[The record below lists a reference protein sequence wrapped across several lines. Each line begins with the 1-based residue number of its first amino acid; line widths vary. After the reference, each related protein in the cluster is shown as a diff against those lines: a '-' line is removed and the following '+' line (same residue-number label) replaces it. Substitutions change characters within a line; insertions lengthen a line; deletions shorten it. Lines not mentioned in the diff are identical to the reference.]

1 MSTPPVTP
9 PSRVV
14 ATAGHVDH
22 GKSTLVRALTGTDPD
37 RWAEEKARGL
47 TIDLGFAWTRLPSG
61 VEISFVDVPGHIRFL
76 PNMLAGVGGVA
87 ACVFVVAATEGWMP
101 QSEEHLRILDVL
113 GTRTGIVAL
122 TKVAGLDED
131 SVELARLEIGD
142 AVGGTFLQG
151 APLVAVDA
159 PSELGLD
166 EMRAA
171 LDAMLASTE
180 APADV
185 DRPRLWVDRS
195 FAASGAG
202 TVVTGTLTG
211 GGVAVGDQLEVVPP
225 AADFHGPARVRAI
238 QAHGAEVPSAGP
250 GRRVALNL
258 AGPSRYDIGRGQA
271 LIRPGQW
278 VPTSLIDVE
287 LHVVPG
293 LDHDLSRRG
302 SFLLHVGS
310 HACRADVQL
319 LGQRARL
326 GPGESGPA
334 RLRLAGSARLPLTPG
349 DRFVLRETGR
359 DETVGGGE
367 VLDVAPVLRPG
378 RASPD
383 RSVDRVVAERG
394 WVKSDLLVQLTG
406 VRRDPN
412 VGQWVVSPA
421 AQTATER
428 SLREAVESAG
438 SLGVQVSGLDE
449 KQRALVPLVPD
460 LEVVG
465 DRLRRRDAAQEDPA
479 TVGWLAALAAD
490 PFAPPPPDGLVGRD
504 VVRDLVRRSL
514 VVESEGLFFHASAVE
529 LAAAKVATLLEKNPQ
544 GVTVAEVREELGTSR
559 KWAMPLLSHLDAN
572 GVTRRRG
579 DLRVGGPRLPAGGGE
594 GRARSG
600 DGG

>member
-1 MSTPPVTP
+1 MSAPPVTR

-61 VEISFVDVPGHIRFL
+61 AEVSFVDVPGHIRFL

-101 QSEEHLRILDVL
+101 QSEEHLRILDLL
-113 GTRTGIVAL
+113 GTGTGIVAL
-122 TKVAGLDED
+122 TKVGGLDDD
-131 SVELARLEIGD
+131 SVELARLEI
-142 AVGGTFLQG
+142 AEALAGTFLQG
-151 APLVAVDA
+151 APVVAVDA
-159 PSELGLD
+159 PSGVGLD

-171 LDAMLASTE
+171 LDVMIASTD
-180 APADV
+180 APADL

-211 GGVAVGDQLEVVPP
+211 GAVAVGDQLELAPA
-225 AADFHGPARVRAI
+225 AADFRGSARVRAI
-238 QAHGAEVPSAGP
+238 QAHGAEVGSAGP
-250 GRRVALNL
+250 GRRLALNL
-258 AGPSRYDIGRGQA
+258 AGPSRHDIGRGQA
-271 LIRPGQW
+271 LVRPGQW
-278 VPTSLIDVE
+278 VLTSLIDVD

-293 LDHDLSRRG
+293 LDHELTRRG
-302 SFLLHVGS
+302 SFLFHVGS
-310 HACRADVQL
+310 HACGADVQL
-319 LGQRARL
+319 LGGRARM

-334 RLRLAGSARLPLTPG
+334 RLRLEGNARLPLMPG
-349 DRFVLRETGR
+349 DRFVLRESGR
-359 DETVGGGE
+359 EETVGGGE

-394 WVKSDLLVQLTG
+394 WVRADLLARLTG
-406 VRRDPN
+406 VRREPN
-412 VGQWVVSPA
+412 VGAWVVSPA
-421 AQTATER
+421 AQAATEG
-428 SLREAVESAG
+428 SLRVAVDSAG
-438 SLGVQVSGLDE
+438 SLGVQISALDE
-449 KQRALVPLVPD
+449 RQRALVPLVAD
-460 LEVVG
+460 LEVSG
-465 DRLRRRDAAQEDPA
+465 DRLRRKDTAQEHPGA
-479 TVGWLAALAAD
+479 VEWLAALAAE
-490 PFAPPPPDGLVGRD
+490 PFAPPSPDGLVGRD

-514 VVESEGLFFHASAVE
+514 VVEAGGLFFHASAVE
-529 LAAAKVATLLEKNPQ
+529 LAAAKVAALLARKPQ

-559 KWAMPLLSHLDAN
+559 KWAMPLLSHLDAH

-579 DLRVGGPRLPAGGGE
+579 DLRVAGPRLPAADREAG
-594 GRARSG
+594 ARSEDAG
-600 DGG
+600 